1 MSGNL
6 SRKRK
11 HKVMRQRSKD
21 EIRWYTKFFADI
33 IQDRYERTMF
43 LDSEYIAPTSE
54 EIQQMI
60 QNQNIRR
67 KENFGRFNS

>member
-11 HKVMRQRSKD
+11 HKVIRQRSKD

-43 LDSEYIAPTSE
+43 PDSEYIALTSE
-54 EIQQMI
+54 EIHRLVTGQQV
-60 QNQNIRR
+60 RR
-67 KENFGRFNS
+67 K

>member
-11 HKVMRQRSKD
+11 HKVIRQRSKD

-33 IQDRYERTMF
+33 IQDRYEQTMF
-43 LDSEYIAPTSE
+43 PDSEYIALTSE
-54 EIQQMI
+54 QIHRLTQGSGVP
-60 QNQNIRR
+60 R
-67 KENFGRFNS
+67 K